1 MYSNGC
7 EDCGGS
13 GGLGDAYGRSRYR
26 APAPVAIAR
35 PLRPG
40 ERRPSGV
47 VAPSRRGLGFDWKT
61 VLIGGLQTGIGV
73 ATANPA
79 LVAGGATTAVGGA
92 IQSGGSN
99 TCTGQEDARTVAA
112 KLNTIAERGEQSR
125 FLSLLNASNPV
136 DFTFNDLFTP
146 DRLRWLA
153 WSAKGGSDCKVG
165 TAAGRA
171 WVSYWDSIPPAP
183 ERFATTM
190 PVLRTDDVYYPTSA
204 TNPPPVYDPGPTLP
218 GQPAAIPDAGPSIW
232 DRIKDYA
239 GDAARAAAE
248 AAARAAAAT
257 TYRALPDTT
266 RADLEREIMLE
277 RYGSGAGLL
286 SSSAMPWLIG
296 GGLVVGALLLSGGRG
311 RAR

>member
-7 EDCGGS
+7 GDCDGRN
-13 GGLGDAYGRSRYR
+13 GLGDAYGRSRYR
-26 APAPVAIAR
+26 APAPVRAPVAYAR

-40 ERRPSGV
+40 ERRASAV
-47 VAPSRRGLGFDWKT
+47 TTRGLGFDWRT

-92 IQSGGSN
+92 IQSGGSS
-99 TCTGQEDARTVAA
+99 TCSGQLDARTVAA
-112 KLNTIAERGEQSR
+112 KLNTIAERGEQAK

-136 DFTFNDLFTP
+136 DFTFNDLFQP
-146 DRLRWLA
+146 ERLNWLA

-171 WVSYWDSIPPAP
+171 WVAYWDSIPAEPQQYY
-183 ERFATTM
+183 TTM
-190 PVLRTDDVYYPTSA
+190 PVLRPDVDYPTTA
-204 TNPPPVYDPGPTLP
+204 TQPPPVYDPGPVMTGSTAP
-218 GQPAAIPDAGPSIW
+218 PDAGPSIW
-232 DRIKDYA
+232 DRIKEYA

-257 TYRALPDTT
+257 TYTNLPATQRDQ
-266 RADLEREIMLE
+266 LEREIMLA
-277 RYGSGAGLL
+277 RGGATIGLPGGVT
-286 SSSAMPWLIG
+286 PWLIG
-296 GGLVVGALLLSGGRG
+296 GGLLVGAVLLSGGRG
-311 RAR
+311 RR